1 MVLEEIISAVCIC
14 ISALIFSIS
23 LQGQTKLKILLIQ
36 MIASI
41 LYFCS
46 YMFVLEINPKANI
59 GLITASCE
67 ILRLIIFYL
76 IDKNKKY
83 NTLKIKMI
91 TSIVFCVMLT
101 ALTIWMEPSW
111 FCLLTLVGAILVSL
125 ALGCKNLILIK
136 TAFIIQAAG
145 ITTYLFLM
153 NLWINAASQAVVFV
167 LGVVGL
173 IIYIVK
179 TKKEN
184 LMFGISKKKEKRNG

>member
-76 IDKNKKY
+76 IDKKLHRLNHCLCKH
-83 NTLKIKMI
+83 LK
-91 TSIVFCVMLT
+91 MLSET
-101 ALTIWMEPSW
+101 
-111 FCLLTLVGAILVSL
+111 GH
-125 ALGCKNLILIK
+125 
-136 TAFIIQAAG
+136 Q
-145 ITTYLFLM
+145 
-153 NLWINAASQAVVFV
+153 
-167 LGVVGL
+167 
-173 IIYIVK
+173 
-179 TKKEN
+179 
-184 LMFGISKKKEKRNG
+184 